1 MHCSK
6 CNAELPPGKV
16 YCPACGQEVQIV
28 PDYDPLDEL
37 VLDVREK
44 KDKRIKEPE
53 KRRRIPV
60 VRPVKSFWQDG
71 FFRRVCW
78 MLLAL
83 VACVCVAFG
92 SYYLVRR
99 QNSFP
104 YQLQAGI
111 GCYENQEL
119 EEAIGY
125 FRKARELQLRQGVE
139 DERPLL
145 YLARTYRE
153 LEETDMAVNTF
164 QEVLELSLE
173 EEKRLLVYEELFQTL
188 AEGGRSGEIN
198 GVIAQC
204 QDEELQK
211 KLLPYQIEK
220 PRATIQG
227 GEYHYYV
234 YPQLEAA
241 YGNIYY
247 TLDGSM
253 PTKESALYVGRVSL
267 KEGDNVLTAVAI
279 NEKGIVSEE
288 LFVVYQL
295 DFNVPMEMAN
305 DNDTP
310 KYENNSKQ
318 EEDTAHIAGEG
329 ENLGEQQEPAP
340 GE

>member
-16 YCPACGQEVQIV
+16 YCPVCGQEVQIV

-37 VLDVREK
+37 ILDVREK
-44 KDKRIKEPE
+44 KEKTTKEQG
-53 KRRRIPV
+53 KRRHRVPV
-60 VRPVKSFWQDG
+60 VQPVKRFWQDV
-71 FFRRVCW
+71 FFRKVCW
-78 MLLAL
+78 MLLAML
-83 VACVCVAFG
+83 ACAGIAFG
-92 SYYLVRR
+92 SYYVVRK

-104 YQLQAGI
+104 YQLEAGI
-111 GCYENQEL
+111 GHYEEREL
-119 EEAIGY
+119 EEAIRHL
-125 FRKARELQLRQGVE
+125 RKARELQLRQGVE

-153 LEETDMAVNTF
+153 LQETDMAVNTY

-173 EEKRLLVYEELFQTL
+173 EEKRLAVYEELFFTL
-188 AEGGRSGEIN
+188 AEGGRSQDIN
-198 GVIAQC
+198 GVIARC
-204 QDEELQK
+204 QDEKFKE
-211 KLLPYQIEK
+211 KLLPYCIEK
-220 PRATIQG
+220 PRVTIQG
-227 GEYHYYV
+227 GEYSYYV

-241 YGNIYY
+241 YGSIYY

-253 PTKESALYVGRVSL
+253 PTRESTLYQGRVTL

-295 DFNVPMEMAN
+295 DFNASMEIAS

-310 KYENNSKQ
+310 KYGN
-318 EEDTAHIAGEG
+318 
-329 ENLGEQQEPAP
+329 AP
-340 GE
+340 